1 MSLFASIITW
11 RRGGA
16 SAALV
21 AAMLFG
27 VSTPVAKLFVADM
40 SPWLLAGLL
49 YLGSGLGLSLAD
61 VGRQLLGRAGVLRV
75 ARGDVIWIAWA
86 ILLGGV
92 CGPVLL
98 MAGLARTPASTASL
112 LLNLEGV
119 FTTAIAWYVFREGFD
134 RRIALG
140 FVAITA
146 GAGILGWAG
155 GIRVEGVSGPALI
168 AAACL
173 AWALDNNCTR
183 RVSHNDPLRLAAIKG
198 LIAGSVNVAVATAL
212 GASLPSLS
220 AMVASAI
227 LGFFGYGLSLVLFI
241 VALGSLGAARTGAYF
256 STAPFA
262 GSIVALLLLHEP
274 VTLRFLI
281 AFALMAIGVWLH
293 LTEDHEHEHL
303 HDQMVHAHWHLH
315 DDHHAHAHDHGDP
328 GGSPHAH
335 AHTHPLVWHRH
346 PHFPDTHHR
355 HSH

>member
-1 MSLFASIITW
+1 
-11 RRGGA
+11 
-16 SAALV
+16 V
-21 AAMLFG
+21 
-27 VSTPVAKLFVADM
+27 
-40 SPWLLAGLL
+40 
-49 YLGSGLGLSLAD
+49 
-61 VGRQLLGRAGVLRV
+61 
-75 ARGDVIWIAWA
+75 
-86 ILLGGV
+86 
-92 CGPVLL
+92 
-98 MAGLARTPASTASL
+98 
-112 LLNLEGV
+112 
-119 FTTAIAWYVFREGFD
+119 
-134 RRIALG
+134 
-140 FVAITA
+140 
-146 GAGILGWAG
+146 
-155 GIRVEGVSGPALI
+155 
-168 AAACL
+168 
-173 AWALDNNCTR
+173 
-183 RVSHNDPLRLAAIKG
+183 
-198 LIAGSVNVAVATAL
+198 VATAF
-212 GASLPSLS
+212 
-220 AMVASAI
+220 

-303 HDQMVHAHWHLH
+303 HDQIVHAHWHLH